1 MTYEHICIKSLYLLI
16 LQIGK
21 TFQCKSVCSFGTQC
35 RSTSSYLQLSNQQ
48 SRNKGS
54 YNAKNLTFSITILED
69 FIEREYNYLSGAWYT
84 TIESQKKDVH
94 DHEVIQTFMLYT
106 KQYKNV
112 KEYVKYISVNTYIHS
127 SWH

>member
-1 MTYEHICIKSLYLLI
+1 
-16 LQIGK
+16 
-21 TFQCKSVCSFGTQC
+21 
-35 RSTSSYLQLSNQQ
+35 
-48 SRNKGS
+48 
-54 YNAKNLTFSITILED
+54 
-69 FIEREYNYLSGAWYT
+69 LSGAWYT

>member
-1 MTYEHICIKSLYLLI
+1 
-16 LQIGK
+16 
-21 TFQCKSVCSFGTQC
+21 
-35 RSTSSYLQLSNQQ
+35 
-48 SRNKGS
+48 
-54 YNAKNLTFSITILED
+54 LED
-69 FIEREYNYLSGAWYT
+69 FIEREYNNLSGAWYT